1 MRALVAIP
9 HYFRPRGDDA
19 RHDSL
24 RPAARRER
32 ARGLATAILR
42 LHELFGADHL
52 AARHQLGAATPATN
66 PERMRLDI
74 VVCVQEG
81 AHLLDELPC
90 PGALYHRQLASGDPE
105 LLGFAAHRVL
115 AAQRGRYDW
124 YAYLEDDIVVE
135 DPLFFRKLAFFNAAF
150 PTRLEPPPLLQP
162 SRYDSPADGDPT
174 RLLGAERLYPDLEA
188 SPAPLRPGPTV
199 RLELLGRHFTLEP
212 CRHPHAGC
220 FFLDAAQMERL
231 AASPAFLDLG
241 RHWVTWLDTA
251 ASLAIAHAFTI
262 YKPAADS
269 LSFLEV
275 RHARPVML
283 NQLRPLDGGART
295 WQPVEPAPAGAA
307 RGGGGAAPS

>member
-9 HYFRPRGDDA
+9 HYFKPRSDDA

-24 RPAARRER
+24 RPAARAER
-32 ARGLATAILR
+32 ARALATAILR
-42 LHELFGADHL
+42 LHELFGSDHL
-52 AARHQLGAATPATN
+52 AARHHLGAALPAAN
-66 PERMRLDI
+66 PERMRLDV

-90 PGALYHRQLASGDPE
+90 PAGLYHRQLASGNPQ

-135 DPLFFRKLAFFNAAF
+135 DPLFFRKLAFFNRSF
-150 PTRLEPPPLLQP
+150 PVALDPPPLLQP
-162 SRYDSPADGDPT
+162 SRYDSPVDGEPG
-174 RLLGAERLYPDLEA
+174 RLLGPERIYPDLEA
-188 SPAPLRPGPTV
+188 SPVPLRPGPTV
-199 RLELLGRHFTLEP
+199 QLRLLDRTFTLEP

-220 FFLDAAQMERL
+220 FFLNAGQMERL
-231 AASPAFLDLG
+231 AASPAFLDLD

-251 ASLAIAHAFTI
+251 ASLAIADAFTI

-269 LSFLEV
+269 LTFLEV

-283 NQLRPLDGGART
+283 GQLRPLTEGART
-295 WQPVEPAPAGAA
+295 WRPVEPAALAGAA
-307 RGGGGAAPS
+307 

>member
-9 HYFRPRGDDA
+9 HYFRPHGEDA

-24 RPAARRER
+24 RPSARRER
-32 ARGLATAILR
+32 ARALATTILR

-52 AARHQLGAATPATN
+52 AARHHLGAATPAAN
-66 PERMRLDI
+66 PERMQLDI
-74 VVCVQEG
+74 VVCIREG

-90 PGALYHRQLASGDPE
+90 PAGLYHRQLASGEPE

-115 AAQRGRYDW
+115 AAQCGRYDW

-135 DPLFFRKLAFFNAAF
+135 DPLFFRKLAFFNATF
-150 PTRLEPPPLLQP
+150 PVPLDVPPRLQP
-162 SRYDSPADGDPT
+162 SRYDSPADGDPA

-188 SPAPLRPGPTV
+188 SPTPLRPGPTV
-199 RLELLGRHFTLEP
+199 RLELLGRRFTLEP

-220 FFLDAAQMERL
+220 FLLDAEQMQRL
-231 AASPAFLDLG
+231 RASPAFLDLG

-251 ASLAIAHAFTI
+251 ASLAIAHTFTI

-269 LSFLEV
+269 LTFLEV

-283 NQLRPLDGGART
+283 NQLRPLEGGART
-295 WQPVEPAPAGAA
+295 WQPAGPDRSIPAPGPELAGTF
-307 RGGGGAAPS
+307 